1 MQIWVAIV
9 FLSCSQPR
17 KAKVSGS
24 NKHKINIAGQ
34 QQSLNHN
41 ESNNKKRTITVFLSS
56 AKSSSKKRFQAQL
69 STSLRIVLA
78 DWSCKKVSLWFH
90 FSQSLMMQQRHHCWN
105 QQQLVTLGTFPS
117 QQCCGSA
124 GSLPRSI
131 WKSFPPGGE
140 TVPLILAFQKTCT
153 SLFSTS
159 LSLSFNLVCTPRLT
173 LISSSA

>member
-69 STSLRIVLA
+69 STSPLRIVLGV
-78 DWSCKKVSLWFH
+78 WSCKKVSLWFH

-105 QQQLVTLGTFPS
+105 LSQLVTLGTFPS
-117 QQCCGSA
+117 QHCSGSA

-140 TVPLILAFQKTCT
+140 TVPLICVFLLSRKPEQVFFPHRC
-153 SLFSTS
+153 LCPSTS
-159 LSLSFNLVCTPRLT
+159 SVHHG
-173 LISSSA
+173 

>member
-41 ESNNKKRTITVFLSS
+41 KSNNKERTITVFLSS

-69 STSLRIVLA
+69 STSPPLRIVLG

-105 QQQLVTLGTFPS
+105 LSQLVTLGTFPS

-140 TVPLILAFQKTCT
+140 TVPLICVFSRKPEQVFFPHRCLCP
-153 SLFSTS
+153 STS
-159 LSLSFNLVCTPRLT
+159 SVHHG
-173 LISSSA
+173 

>member
-1 MQIWVAIV
+1 MKKWQKEMQIWVAIV

-69 STSLRIVLA
+69 STSLRIVLG

-90 FSQSLMMQQRHHCWN
+90 FLQSLMMQQRHHCWSLS
-105 QQQLVTLGTFPS
+105 QLVTLGTFPS
-117 QQCCGSA
+117 QQGSGSA
-124 GSLPRSI
+124 ESLPRSI

-140 TVPLILAFQKTCT
+140 TVPLICVFSRKPEQVFFPHRCLCP
-153 SLFSTS
+153 STS
-159 LSLSFNLVCTPRLT
+159 SVHHG
-173 LISSSA
+173 